1 MSNWQQN
8 LRYKYAMASVMEKII
23 VLNVLLFVLT
33 ILSGT
38 LGFLFNIKGDFWVEW
53 LVFPKDLSDLL
64 WKPWSIVSYAFMHA
78 GFFHLLFNM
87 WILYFAGRFFLDYF
101 SPKKFLNYYLLG
113 AISGALI
120 FMLSYNLF
128 PAFQGIGK
136 SHLIGASASVMA
148 ILVGIATR
156 VPNMQIRLFL
166 LGNVK
171 LWHIA
176 AVFVFLDFV
185 RIPLGNAGG
194 HLAHLGGALLGY
206 FYSTQLAKGNDIGAG
221 FERFVDSLVAM
232 FSFSSSSKSTSRK
245 SNMRTVHK
253 KRPSN
258 STAKTSVSKDEKQ
271 KKIDAILDKISKSGY
286 DSLSKEEKDFLFNAG
301 KDI

>member
-1 MSNWQQN
+1 MSWQQN
-8 LRYKYAMASVMEKII
+8 LRYKYAMASVLEKVIG
-23 VLNVLLFVLT
+23 VNVLFFVVT
-33 ILSGT
+33 ILFGT
-38 LGFLFNIKGDFWVEW
+38 LGFLFNVSGDFWVEW
-53 LVFPKDLSDLL
+53 LVFPKDIVDFL
-64 WKPWSIVSYAFMHA
+64 WKPWSIITYAFMHS
-78 GFFHLLFNM
+78 GFFHLLINM
-87 WILYFAGRFFLDYF
+87 WILYFSGRFFLEYF
-101 SPKKFLNYYLLG
+101 TPKKFMTYYLLG
-113 AISGALI
+113 GIVGALV

-136 SHLIGASASVMA
+136 SYLMGASASVMA

-156 VPNMQIRLFL
+156 MPNMQIRLFL

-176 AVFVFLDFV
+176 VVFVFLDVV

-221 FERFVDSLVAM
+221 FERLVDQFVGM
-232 FSFSSSSKSTSRK
+232 FSSSNKKSTTKSTSR
-245 SNMRTVHK
+245 MRTVHK
-253 KRPSN
+253 NK
-258 STAKTSVSKDEKQ
+258 STQTSATKTVSKTEKQ

-286 DSLSKEEKDFLFNAG
+286 DSLSKEEKEFLFNAG